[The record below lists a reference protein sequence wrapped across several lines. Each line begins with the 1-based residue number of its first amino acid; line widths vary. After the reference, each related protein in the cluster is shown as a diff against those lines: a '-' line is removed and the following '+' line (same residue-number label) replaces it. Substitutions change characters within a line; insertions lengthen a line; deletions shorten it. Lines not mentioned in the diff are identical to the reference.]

1 MVLMVLVGGTD
12 MEAPQNED
20 QLVEML
26 FRNGT
31 LTVVGILMSFSL
43 SFLTQWA
50 NNPLPWEL
58 VDLPTLLLLSV
69 GIIAQ
74 GISLA
79 LLLRHNS
86 LQRRFYDKASKWF
99 LLGILLTVSGVISA
113 IVIDFI
119 QLVA

>member
-1 MVLMVLVGGTD
+1 MN
-12 MEAPQNED
+12 APQNEEP
-20 QLVEML
+20 LVEML

-31 LTVVGILMSFSL
+31 LTVVGILISFSL

-58 VDLPTLLLLSV
+58 VDLPTLLLLCV
-69 GIIAQ
+69 GLVAQ

-86 LQRRFYDKASKWF
+86 LQRRHYDKASKWF
-99 LLGILLTVSGVISA
+99 LLGVVLTVVGVISA
-113 IVIDFI
+113 ILVDFI
-119 QLVA
+119 QLIA

>member
-1 MVLMVLVGGTD
+1 MSLVWRSGMD
-12 MEAPQNED
+12 APQNEE

-31 LTVVGILMSFSL
+31 LTVVGILISFSL

-58 VDLPTLLLLSV
+58 ADLPTLLLLSF

-86 LQRRFYDKASKWF
+86 LQKRFYDKARSEERRVGKECR
-99 LLGILLTVSGVISA
+99 SR
-113 IVIDFI
+113 
-119 QLVA
+119 

>member
-1 MVLMVLVGGTD
+1 MD
-12 MEAPQNED
+12 APQNEE